1 MRFREIKKIKK
12 LRGEIQMFKFDGKYG
27 NIHIDGTSIDIDKIN
42 ITELGKYLEKIER
55 KRVQIIEQQNDYLSQ
70 IIK

>member
-1 MRFREIKKIKK
+1 
-12 LRGEIQMFKFDGKYG
+12 MFKFDGKYG

-42 ITELGKYLEKIER
+42 INDLDKYLERLEK

-70 IIK
+70 IIE

>member
-1 MRFREIKKIKK
+1 
-12 LRGEIQMFKFDGKYG
+12 MFKFDGKYG

-42 ITELGKYLEKIER
+42 ITDLDKYLERLEK

-70 IIK
+70 IIEQIIKGVKR

>member
-1 MRFREIKKIKK
+1 
-12 LRGEIQMFKFDGKYG
+12 MFKFDGKYG

-42 ITELGKYLEKIER
+42 ITDLEKYLERLEK

-70 IIK
+70 IIE

>member
-1 MRFREIKKIKK
+1 
-12 LRGEIQMFKFDGKYG
+12 MFKFNGKYG

-70 IIK
+70 IIE